1 VIALSASTQGFL
13 FTDASILERGL
24 LFVGALALL
33 VPGMMTDG
41 LGLVLLGAVSVRQ
54 YLAVGG
60 DLPAVPSVGR

>member
-1 VIALSASTQGFL
+1 VIVLSASTQGFL